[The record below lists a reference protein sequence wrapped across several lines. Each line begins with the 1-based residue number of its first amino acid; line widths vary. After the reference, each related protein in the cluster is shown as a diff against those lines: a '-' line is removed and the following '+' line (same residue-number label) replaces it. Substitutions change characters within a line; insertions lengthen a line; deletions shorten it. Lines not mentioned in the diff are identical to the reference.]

1 MRTHIPTI
9 RYAGVQGSFWMGFC
23 ICFSYA
29 SMFLL
34 SRGYTNSQIGLIIAV
49 AGIISSIL
57 QPLVAGLADRS
68 IKITLRML
76 ILLLSVIM
84 ILFAALL
91 YFPGL
96 HFLWNA
102 VFYIVLLATL
112 QMLTPLVN
120 AVGMEWNNKGIF
132 VDFGLAR
139 GIGSV
144 SYAGISFC
152 AGFLV
157 EKYSTTLI
165 PLLIIISYIILF
177 LCSYFFKLPDNNYSD
192 RNTEAAGSAAADND
206 DIITSETQNEAS
218 FFITY
223 KKFFLLIVG
232 FSLVFVSHN
241 ILNNFLFQI
250 MSYHQGG
257 SREMGIAAGIAAVL
271 ELPVMMSFTFMIRKA
286 SSGNLLKISCMF
298 FTLKAFVTL
307 LAPGIGWVYFAQII
321 QMGGY
326 ALSVPAS
333 VYYTNS
339 LIRPKDRAKGQAYM
353 TVTNTIGS
361 VLGSPIG
368 GIILDAYGVRA
379 LLFAATLV
387 AFVGTIIVCFTTEK
401 CNDTLHI
408 SY

>member
-1 MRTHIPTI
+1 MKRNILRDVRGI
-9 RYAGVQGSFWMGFC
+9 AENIESVKKMQ
-23 ICFSYA
+23 
-29 SMFLL
+29 LL
-34 SRGYTNSQIGLIIAV
+34 AAV
-49 AGIISSIL
+49 A
-57 QPLVAGLADRS
+57 AYDFAED
-68 IKITLRML
+68 LR
-76 ILLLSVIM
+76 
-84 ILFAALL
+84 LF
-91 YFPGL
+91 
-96 HFLWNA
+96 
-102 VFYIVLLATL
+102 
-112 QMLTPLVN
+112 LVN

-298 FTLKAFVTL
+298 FTLKAF
-307 LAPGIGWVYFAQII
+307 A
-321 QMGGY
+321 
-326 ALSVPAS
+326 
-333 VYYTNS
+333 
-339 LIRPKDRAKGQAYM
+339 
-353 TVTNTIGS
+353 
-361 VLGSPIG
+361 
-368 GIILDAYGVRA
+368 
-379 LLFAATLV
+379 
-387 AFVGTIIVCFTTEK
+387 
-401 CNDTLHI
+401 
-408 SY
+408 